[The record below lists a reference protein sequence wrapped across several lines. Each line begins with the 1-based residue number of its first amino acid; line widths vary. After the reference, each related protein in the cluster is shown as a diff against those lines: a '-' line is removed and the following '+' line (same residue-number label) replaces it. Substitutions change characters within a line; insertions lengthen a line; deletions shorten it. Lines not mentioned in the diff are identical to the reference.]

1 MKNTC
6 LYTTEACPTCQETKW
21 EWLIW
26 CTNCGIIVCS
36 SCVDHNHHAN
46 GLPFDIPG
54 RGKRYYAE

>member
-6 LYTTEACPTCQETKW
+6 LYTTDICPSCEETKW

-26 CTNCGIIVCS
+26 CTNCGMIICS
-36 SCVDHNHHAN
+36 SCVHDKHHEN